1 MILPA
6 FDTPTTPVKSPTL
19 TEQAYHDLKRDIMSG
34 ELTPGQP
41 LRLEFLKQKY
51 QLSFS
56 PLREA
61 LNRLQSER
69 LVNAF
74 ALKGFRVAPLSVK
87 EMRDSIDTRIF
98 VDCEALKR
106 SIERATDQWETQ
118 IVAAL
123 HALDIATQRGKG
135 GTAGN
140 AQYELIEER
149 HLALHQA
156 LVAACDSRWLLDFSA
171 RLYVQTE
178 RYRRPMLVSTAG
190 HHSQRD
196 VSCEHQEIVTAALS
210 RNVGAATSLLAAHYE
225 KTAMLIEKALTVA

>member
-6 FDTPTTPVKSPTL
+6 ADTSAAPEKAPTL
-19 TEQAYHDLKRDIMSG
+19 AEQAYQGLKRDIMSG
-34 ELTPGQP
+34 ELTPGQA

-69 LVNAF
+69 LVDAF
-74 ALKGFRVAPLSVK
+74 ALKGFRVSPLSVK

-106 SIERATDQWETQ
+106 SIERASDEWETR

-123 HALDIATQRGKG
+123 HALDIATQRRNG
-135 GTAGN
+135 GQAGED
-140 AQYELIEER
+140 QYDVIEQR

-156 LVAACDSRWLLDFSA
+156 LVSACDSRWLLDFSA

-178 RYRRPMLVSTAG
+178 RYRRPMLANTAG
-190 HHSQRD
+190 YGAQRD
-196 VSCEHQEIVTAALS
+196 VSNEHEQIVAATLK
-210 RNVGAATSLLAAHYE
+210 RDVAAATSLLAAHYE
-225 KTAMLIEKALTVA
+225 KTASLIESSLTEA